1 MPSFSQDENESYN
14 GADDDDVKERNDNRN
29 DGDEGAAVD
38 EIRRGS
44 RDDIG
49 GNVIHCCHCRYYYAC
64 CLVNLAPK
72 TVFVNLLT

>member
-1 MPSFSQDENESYN
+1 MPSFSQDENEGYN
-14 GADDDDVKERNDNRN
+14 GADEDDVKEGNDNRN

-49 GNVIHCCHCRYYYAC
+49 GNVIHCCHCRYYAC
-64 CLVNLAPK
+64 MPSLKCISVNPLSM
-72 TVFVNLLT
+72 